1 MRRGTN
7 PTLTLKLTSKTGQS
21 VDASVLTD
29 GFITFQ
35 QDGRT
40 VIEKRLNECERTG
53 NKVIVELT
61 QKDTLRLDDSLSV
74 RVQGKFKIAS
84 GKIIPTKIRQLSVS
98 EILNEEVL

>member
-21 VDASVLTD
+21 VDTSVLTD

-40 VIEKRLNECERTG
+40 VIEKRLTECERTG

-61 QKDTLRLDDSLSV
+61 QQDTLRLDDRLVV
-74 RVQGKFKIAS
+74 RVQGKFKVTN
-84 GKIIPTKIRQLSVS
+84 GKIIPTKIRQLSCS
-98 EILNEEVL
+98 EIFNEEVI